1 MMSTPQL
8 LGMID
13 TQYTNMIKKIYYFL
27 VVGKVLTP
35 HWIDRTQTWFIFM
48 IQSSIGRRIILIRRW
63 HHINSLKPYR
73 HARMIDLQEVMIIWS
88 VYAMTFMKDPAVHEN
103 PSSCG
108 SMYIIIS
115 WSSKPKSVN
124 VPDQNM
130 DSAHRG
136 CFGGFFFSLYP
147 LMIDGLNRCRLE
159 YIHYC
164 PLEIDR
170 VTRLVGLHPHDF

>member
-1 MMSTPQL
+1 MVS
-8 LGMID
+8 
-13 TQYTNMIKKIYYFL
+13 
-27 VVGKVLTP
+27 KVLAP
-35 HWIDRTQTWFIFM
+35 YWIGRTLTWFIFM
-48 IQSSIGRRIILIRRW
+48 IRSSTGHRIILIRWW
-63 HHINSLKPYR
+63 HYINYLKAYR
-73 HARMIDLQEVMIIWS
+73 HVRMIDLQEIMIIWS
-88 VYAMTFMKDPAVHEN
+88 IYAMIFMKDPAVHEN

-136 CFGGFFFSLYP
+136 CFWGFFFFSLYP
-147 LMIDGLNRCRLE
+147 LLIDGLNRCRLE

-164 PLEIDR
+164 LLEIDR
-170 VTRLVGLHPHDF
+170 VIRLVGLHSHDF